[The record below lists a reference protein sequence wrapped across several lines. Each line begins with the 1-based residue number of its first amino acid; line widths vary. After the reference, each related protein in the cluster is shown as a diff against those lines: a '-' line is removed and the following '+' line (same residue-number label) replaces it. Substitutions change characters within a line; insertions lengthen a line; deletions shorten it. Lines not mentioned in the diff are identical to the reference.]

1 MIDIEFNNGCNI
13 AIVTECHEKKKR
25 KEGGKSKI
33 KDSQILLHILIHRR
47 HCLSVRIRHTVRLA
61 YASTY
66 SGVPLSSGLVAVDL
80 VVGQVSELPQVPER
94 QNDRF
99 FSPSAVVMRCTT
111 LDNFWYACRYTIS
124 ELVKYTLSRDR

>member
-1 MIDIEFNNGCNI
+1 M
-13 AIVTECHEKKKR
+13 AVTLRLLQNATKKKR

-33 KDSQILLHILIHRR
+33 KDSQILLHILIHRS
-47 HCLSVRIRHTVRLA
+47 HCLSVRIRHKVRLA

-94 QNDRF
+94 QNDLF
-99 FSPSAVVMRCTT
+99 FRRRP
-111 LDNFWYACRYTIS
+111 
-124 ELVKYTLSRDR
+124 